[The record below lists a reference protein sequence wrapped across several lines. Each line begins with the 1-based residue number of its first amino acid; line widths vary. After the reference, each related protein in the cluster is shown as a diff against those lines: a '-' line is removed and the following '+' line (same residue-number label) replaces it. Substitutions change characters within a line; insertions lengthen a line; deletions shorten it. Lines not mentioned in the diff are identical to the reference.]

1 MYLKHFG
8 LIEEPFGVTPDR
20 RFFHQTAQ
28 HREAAATLFCAIE
41 QRRGFAMLLGRAGLG
56 KTSVLFTLVE
66 MLKDKAQIA
75 YLPNPYYDRATLLDA
90 ILAALGLEPAAAPA
104 ANHRLFYQHLLKAQ
118 SAGKTVVIILDEA
131 QDLSRDTLEAI
142 RMLSNFETPQGK
154 LLQII
159 LTGQPRLADTLRQ
172 RDCEQ
177 IRQRLS
183 AIARLE
189 PLAGSEIREYLAHRL
204 QTAGGAIDL
213 FTPGALEKIAAASEG
228 VPRNINTICFNS
240 LTLAFA
246 LKKRQ
251 VGTDEVSEVLRD
263 LELPFSCDPV
273 NLFPANEHV
282 IERPLSFVQTAKSFR
297 PAWIAAGVVLLFA
310 GTSFLSRF

>member
-8 LIEEPFGVTPDR
+8 LVEEPFGVTPDR
-20 RFFHQTAQ
+20 RFFLRTAQ
-28 HREAAATLFCAIE
+28 HQEAVATLFYTIQ

-66 MLKDKAQIA
+66 MLSDQAQVA
-75 YLPNPYYDRATLLDA
+75 YLANPYYDRTTLIEA
-90 ILAALGLEPAAAPA
+90 VLAALGLEPAAAPA
-104 ANHRLFYQHLLKAQ
+104 ANYRRFYQHLLKAR

-131 QDLSRDTLEAI
+131 QDLQRDTLEAI
-142 RMLSNFETPQGK
+142 RLLSNFETPEGK

-159 LTGQPRLADTLRQ
+159 LSGQPQLADTLRQ
-172 RDCEQ
+172 PECEQ

-189 PLAGSEIREYLAHRL
+189 PLSGSEIREYMAHRL
-204 QTAGGAIDL
+204 LTAGGAIDM
-213 FTPGALEKIAAASEG
+213 FIPGALETIAAASDG
-228 VPRNINTICFNS
+228 VARNINTICFNS

-246 LKKRQ
+246 LNKRQ
-251 VGTDEVSEVLRD
+251 VSTDEVAEVLRD
-263 LELPFSCDPV
+263 LDLPVTSDRV
-273 NLFPANEHV
+273 DRFPANEKV
-282 IERPLSFVQTAKSFR
+282 NERPLSFVQTAKSFR